1 MRIAT
6 STIYAQQ
13 AASIDDQQA
22 LYAQIGQ
29 ELSSGKQ
36 LTAPSDDPTRIAQDL
51 SLHVAIGFGGQ
62 QSTNAQNAT
71 SELTTTDSALAS
83 LTSVMQSARQLAVQG
98 STDTLTAQQ
107 RTALASQVDQLLQ
120 QAIAVANTTYNGKY
134 IFAGT
139 SNSSTAP
146 VQPQGNPAAS
156 VTFTGNE
163 QEQGQLLYNGQ
174 NVGLS
179 TTFASAFNYAASD
192 GSPDVFQTLITLRN
206 TLQSGTVVDQSA
218 AGINRAGTVVY
229 GPQGAPTS
237 PAPTTLAAANTFAVS
252 PAADSTGNFSIEING
267 SVNGVQGIATITVP
281 AATAIDDGVPP
292 PGGTSLV
299 ARINA
304 QTATTGVTATFDP
317 KAQRIVLSGTSSF
330 YVTDVASPGA
340 TNTGNLTKVLGLSSQ
355 ADFVQN
361 ISTQLGDLDHAT
373 NAVLSARSGVG
384 SRIQTLGSIS
394 SQLQTTLTDNKNTES
409 GIEDVDVAAATSR
422 FSQTQTALQAA
433 YATTSNLE
441 SKTLL
446 SYLSSTI
453 G

>member
-13 AASIDDQQA
+13 TAAIDNQQA
-22 LYAQIGQ
+22 LYAQLGQ
-29 ELSSGKQ
+29 QLSSGKSLQ
-36 LTAPSDDPTRIAQDL
+36 NPSDDPTQIAEDL
-51 SLHVAIGFGGQ
+51 SLHTSIGLGGQ
-62 QSTNAQNAT
+62 QATNAQDAT
-71 SELTTTDSALAS
+71 SQLTSTDSALAS

-98 STDTLTAQQ
+98 SSDTLSAQQ
-107 RTALASQVDQLLQ
+107 RASLAGQMGQLLQ
-120 QAIAVANTTYNGKY
+120 QAIALGNTTYNGQY

-139 SNSSTAP
+139 SSSSTAP
-146 VQPQGNPAAS
+146 VQAQGNPPAS

-179 TTFASAFNYAASD
+179 TTFASAFNYQAAD
-192 GSPDVFQTLITLRN
+192 GSPDVFQTLINLRN
-206 TLQSGTVVDQSA
+206 TLANGTVVDESA
-218 AGINRAGTVVY
+218 AAINRSGAVVY

-237 PAPTTLAAANTFAVS
+237 PAPTTLAAANTFSVT

-267 SVNGVQGIATITVP
+267 SVNGVQGISTITVP
-281 AATAIDDGVPP
+281 PGAAIDDGVAPP
-292 PGGTSLV
+292 LGTSLV
-299 ARINA
+299 AKINA
-304 QTATTGVTATFDP
+304 VSATTGVTATFDP
-317 KAQRIVLSGTSSF
+317 KAQKVVLTGTSSF

-340 TNTGNLTKVLGLSSQ
+340 TNTGNLTSVLGLSGQ

-361 ISTQLGDLDHAT
+361 ISTQLGDVDHAL
-373 NAVLSARSGVG
+373 NAVLSSRSVVG

-394 SQLQTTLTDNKNTES
+394 SQLQTTLTDNKSTES
-409 GIEDVDVAAATSR
+409 GIEDVDVAAATSK

-433 YATTSNLE
+433 FETTTNLE
-441 SKTLL
+441 SKTLF
-446 SYLSSTI
+446 SYLSSTT